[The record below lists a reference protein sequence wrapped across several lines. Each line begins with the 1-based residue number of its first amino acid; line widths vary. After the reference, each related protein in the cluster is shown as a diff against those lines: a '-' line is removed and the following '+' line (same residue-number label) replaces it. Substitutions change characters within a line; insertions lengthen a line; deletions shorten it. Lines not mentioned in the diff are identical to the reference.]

1 MASSRPKNHTI
12 QSLGQTDLN
21 VLSSQR
27 SGLFGLSIL
36 WIMLF
41 HSTLTLPGE
50 PLRLV
55 KTMGYAGVDVFL
67 LLSGLGLYYSMERDS
82 VPLRFYQK
90 RALRV
95 LLPYLLAA
103 LVYEGSRCL
112 LGLQGLGA
120 SLRNLTFVSLFRDGD
135 LSNWFVAFILLC
147 YLAYPFLYRVVKSK
161 YRWLWALLLV
171 AGSLALSRL
180 MFLTARPL
188 FFRIYGLLF
197 RIPVFL
203 VGCFLAPLVKEGR
216 PLKAFPTLVVCG
228 LGTGLSLAVW
238 TITEPWYLRLLPL
251 LPLSL
256 FLSLGVATLLAWI
269 PKDGW
274 IQRLLGA
281 LGGITLEIYL
291 IHERL
296 LGFLGRAVFPNHQ
309 GSVELNGLAVLLA
322 VALAW
327 GLKKLCDGIR
337 GKAKKG
343 RSSYDGK

>member
-82 VPLRFYQK
+82 IPLRFYQK

-147 YLAYPFLYRVVKSK
+147 YLAYPLIYRAVKSTR
-161 YRWLWALLLV
+161 RWLWGAVLLL
-171 AGSLALSRL
+171 GSLGVSWLVL
-180 MFLTARPL
+180 LWARPL
-188 FFRIYGLLF
+188 FFRIYGLLL
-197 RIPVFL
+197 RVPVFL

-216 PLKAFPTLVVCG
+216 ALKTLPTLAVCT
-228 LGTGLSLAVW
+228 LGAGLSLVLW
-238 TITEPWYLRLLPL
+238 TVTEPWYLRLLPL

-256 FLSLGVATLLAWI
+256 SLSLGAAVVRSWL
-269 PKDGW
+269 PKENW
-274 IQRLLGA
+274 VQRLLGF